1 MGTEERGEEAEEQ
14 GGHTYVHTH
23 AYAIMHVPGSEL
35 DSHSSWS
42 PSKAPVAVTICQAT
56 RNFISGR
63 IIMIIQAAGAPQRL
77 AGKQL
82 ARHAI

>member
-14 GGHTYVHTH
+14 GGHTCVHTH
-23 AYAIMHVPGSEL
+23 AYAITHVFGSEL

-42 PSKAPVAVTICQAT
+42 PSKAPVAVTIGQVT
-56 RNFISGR
+56 RLFISGR
-63 IIMIIQAAGAPQRL
+63 IMIIQAAGAPQRL

-82 ARHAI
+82 ARRAF